1 MALNIQS
8 LNVSAINSQSINVN
22 LISYNA
28 TSALYKDYNMSIVNT
43 VITLNV
49 CYHYI
54 PFNSVSILTNNFQ
67 IALPSAMSDNYTLI
81 VNLFFDNL
89 ITTVCDY
96 QILSDTATLTF
107 ATPLTNPVF
116 LASNT
121 FEANNSEID
130 LFPNPSIGFLAFS
143 NEKMTP
149 KAIFIYDNLGRLI
162 KQIPI
167 NVNKTIDISNML
179 DGFYFLK
186 FESESGSCTKK
197 IILKK

>member
-1 MALNIQS
+1 
-8 LNVSAINSQSINVN
+8 VSAINSQSINVN
-22 LISYNA
+22 LTSYNGQLFVFKNQSI
-28 TSALYKDYNMSIVNT
+28 TIEYNT
-43 VITLNV
+43 ITLNV
-49 CYHYI
+49 CYHYT
-54 PFNSVSILTNNFQ
+54 PYDVVETHTNDFQ
-67 IALPSAMSDNYTLI
+67 ITLPSTTPENYTLI

-89 ITTVCDY
+89 ISTDCDY

-121 FEANNSEID
+121 FVANNSEID
-130 LFPNPSIGFLAFS
+130 LFPNPSIGFLAFY

-162 KQIPI
+162 KQIPV